1 MPSLLA
7 MDPVSSGGYKC
18 RTASSQPSRSSKGAT
33 SRLTWLLVASFAP
46 METETVHL
54 EGVDGAA
61 HIWASVMDA
70 GVPVDATVGADADA
84 DADPL
89 LMTDML

>member
-1 MPSLLA
+1 MA
-7 MDPVSSGGYKC
+7 AGRHFHANRDG
-18 RTASSQPSRSSKGAT
+18 
-33 SRLTWLLVASFAP
+33 
-46 METETVHL
+46 TVHFG
-54 EGVDGAA
+54 GVDGAA